1 MSDQLKCSEY
11 CKIRARMQEMDS
23 LTDELIGMAKNLI
36 DNEIY
41 IRQLQKDRWNYTTFT
56 LANGKVRLV
65 VTDQEKLDINFAE
78 ELRTNENIT
87 KLQSLFGSLDTIFE
101 NLQLQLPTFI
111 KPCILDL
118 KKFRMD
124 LSNDRFLTEAK
135 LRKDA
140 AFLLDS
146 ARSKGRS
153 IDEVLADPQ
162 FTDYKKGAEMRMK
175 RIDEQIKICDDTIS
189 QIHEIITR

>member
-1 MSDQLKCSEY
+1 
-11 CKIRARMQEMDS
+11 MQEMDS

-41 IRQLQKDRWNYTTFT
+41 IRQLQKDRWNCTTFT

-65 VTDQEKLDINFAE
+65 VIDQEKLDINFAE
-78 ELRTNENIT
+78 ELRVNENIT
-87 KLQSLFGSLDTIFE
+87 KLQSLFSSLDIIFE
-101 NLQLQLPTFI
+101 NLQLQLPNFV
-111 KPCILDL
+111 KPCISEL

-124 LSNDRFLTEAK
+124 LSNDRFLTDAK